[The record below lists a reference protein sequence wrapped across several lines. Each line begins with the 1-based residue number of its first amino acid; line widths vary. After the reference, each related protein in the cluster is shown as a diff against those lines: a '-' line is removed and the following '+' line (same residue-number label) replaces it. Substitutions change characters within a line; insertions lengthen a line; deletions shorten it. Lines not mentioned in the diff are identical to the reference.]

1 MSSSFRA
8 SPWLQGLERTRV
20 AAMARM
26 EQSGAETPEEYAA
39 WCGVELRDTHLDGA
53 HGQLIDGPLGTYIVL
68 ADHLSD
74 RGRRWTIAHEL
85 GHYDMRHPAPPTAEL
100 CTPRPTRLYGRC
112 WHRNY
117 EDEANEWGMVTTMP
131 DKTIARFC
139 DRLPITLDDAEQL
152 ARTSGVPLVAAAI
165 RLTEVTFRV
174 CAAVLSLHGVIQWVS
189 PSVRFLM
196 LATPGSLSP
205 GRVVRPGSLARHFY
219 DIGKLRDQPALV
231 PAAAW
236 FDGMGEGSWVQE
248 HTVHLDEPGRV
259 LTLLS
264 TPSDVDAERD
274 PLMTPH
280 ATAFLR
286 DYLLSSERALADFNK
301 RFMPDEPCPYAR
313 TWLEAFMRAGAE
325 SPTAQVDSFQR
336 HP

>member
-1 MSSSFRA
+1 
-8 SPWLQGLERTRV
+8 
-20 AAMARM
+20 M

-53 HGQLIDGPLGTYIVL
+53 HGQLIEGPLGTYIVL

-131 DKTIARFC
+131 EKTIARFC
-139 DRLPITLDDAEQL
+139 DQLPLTLDVAEQL

-196 LATPGSLSP
+196 LAHPASLSP
-205 GRVVRPGSLARHFY
+205 DSVVRPGSLARRFY
-219 DIGKLRDQPALV
+219 DTGKLRDQPELV

-236 FDGMGEGSWVQE
+236 FDGMGKDSCVQE
-248 HTVHLDEPGRV
+248 HSIHLDEPGRV

-264 TPSDVDAERD
+264 TPYDVEAERD
-274 PLMTPH
+274 PLMTPY
-280 ATAFLR
+280 ATASVR
-286 DYLLSSERALADFNK
+286 DYLLSSHLALADFNE
-301 RFMPDEPCPYAR
+301 RFLPEEPCPYAP
-313 TWLEAFMRAGAE
+313 TWLEAFMQTRAG
-325 SPTAQVDSFQR
+325 
-336 HP
+336 

>member
-1 MSSSFRA
+1 MSSSFKA
-8 SPWLQGLERTRV
+8 SPWLQGLERSRV

-53 HGQLIDGPLGTYIVL
+53 HGQLIEGPLGTYIVL

-74 RGRRWTIAHEL
+74 RGRRWTIGHEL
-85 GHYDMRHPAPPTAEL
+85 GHYDMRHPAPTTAEL
-100 CTPRPTRLYGRC
+100 CGPRPTRLYRRC
-112 WHRNY
+112 WDRDR
-117 EDEANEWGMVTTMP
+117 EDEANEWGMVFTMP
-131 DKTIARFC
+131 DKVVARFC
-139 DRLPITLDDAEQL
+139 DRLPLTLDAAEQL
-152 ARTSGVPLVAAAI
+152 AQTAGVPLVAAAI

-196 LATPGSLSP
+196 LASPASLSP
-205 GRVVRPGSLARHFY
+205 DTVVRPGSLARRFY
-219 DIGKLRDQPALV
+219 DTGKLRDQPELV

-236 FDGMGEGSWVQE
+236 FDGMGKGSCVQE
-248 HTVHLDEPGRV
+248 HTIHLDEPGRV

-286 DYLLSSERALADFNK
+286 DYLLSSDLALADFNE
-301 RFMPDEPCPYAR
+301 RFLPEEPCPYAP
-313 TWLEAFMRAGAE
+313 TWLEAFMRSAG
-325 SPTAQVDSFQR
+325 
-336 HP
+336 